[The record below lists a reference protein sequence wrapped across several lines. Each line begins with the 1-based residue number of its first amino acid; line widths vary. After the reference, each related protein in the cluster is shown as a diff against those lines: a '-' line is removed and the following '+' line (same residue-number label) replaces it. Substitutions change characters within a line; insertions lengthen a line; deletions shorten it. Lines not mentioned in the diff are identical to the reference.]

1 MSKVEG
7 LVHGHSRSF
16 GLYLLV
22 DFIGAS
28 LRLSRAVVLLV
39 SGWMGGGVVWLWDWG
54 LSVAGAVNCC
64 CLMGLREVCMALSR
78 WSKDL

>member
-1 MSKVEG
+1 M
-7 LVHGHSRSF
+7 HGHSRSF

-39 SGWMGGGVVWLWDWG
+39 SGWMGGGGRGVALG
-54 LSVAGAVNCC
+54 LGAQCC
-64 CLMGLREVCMALSR
+64 GGGQLLLFNGSQGGLHSSFQMV
-78 WSKDL
+78 